1 MHPIFLPWPITII
14 VLIILGVVSF
24 IFSAAE
30 TSIIS
35 LSRIRLRH
43 MLARGMKRANNIHR
57 LVDRLDKF
65 ITAILVGNNFVNI
78 AISAIVTGICIA
90 YLGYEWG
97 IIWATLIT
105 GFTIVI
111 ICEITPKIIAIKHTE
126 RDDLAL
132 APLMEAF
139 IKVFA
144 PVIAVFSWSSNII
157 IRVLGIKP
165 TKKSPL
171 ITEEELRLMIEMGK
185 EEGFLSDEKGRM
197 LHRIFE
203 FGNITVADV
212 MVQADKMIAININ
225 STPEDL
231 LNVFVEEGHARLP
244 VYKDTRDNI
253 VGIIYAR
260 DLLYILR
267 DKGLF
272 LLQDIVHE
280 AYFIQ
285 PKMRVNE
292 LLRRFQTDHVQIA
305 VVLDEHKKAIGLV
318 TLEDLIEEIVGEIED
333 KHSRKRKN

>member
-1 MHPIFLPWPITII
+1 MVVLLI
-14 VLIILGVVSF
+14 VLVAASF
-24 IFSAAE
+24 LFSTSE

-43 MLARGMKRANNIHR
+43 MLARGMKRAASIQR
-57 LVDRLDKF
+57 LITHLDKF

-78 AISAIVTGICIA
+78 AISAIVTGICIVA
-90 YLGYEWG
+90 FGEWG
-97 IIWATLIT
+97 VVWATVIASL
-105 GFTIVI
+105 FIVI
-111 ICEITPKIIAIKHTE
+111 VCEITPKVIAIKHTE
-126 RDDLAL
+126 RVAL
-132 APLMEAF
+132 IVAPLMETF
-139 IKVFA
+139 VRICS
-144 PVIAVFSWSSNII
+144 PVIGIFSWASNMI
-157 IRVLGIKP
+157 IRALRIKP

-203 FGNITVADV
+203 FGNTTVADV
-212 MVQADKMIAININ
+212 MIPLDKVVAINIK

-244 VYKDTRDNI
+244 VYKDARDNI
-253 VGIIYAR
+253 AGIIYAR

-272 LLQDIVHE
+272 LLEDIVHE
-280 AYFIQ
+280 AYFVS

-292 LLRRFQTDHVQIA
+292 LLRRFQADHVQIA
-305 VVLDEHKKAIGLV
+305 IVQNEHKKALGLV

-333 KHSRKRKN
+333 KHGRKRKP

>member
-1 MHPIFLPWPITII
+1 MLLPWPVTIVVLI
-14 VLIILGVVSF
+14 VLLIVSF
-24 IFSAAE
+24 FFSLSE
-30 TSIIS
+30 TAIIS

-43 MLARGMKRANNIHR
+43 MLARGMKRANSLQRIIA
-57 LVDRLDKF
+57 RLDKF

-78 AISAIVTGICIA
+78 AISALVTGIGIA
-90 YLGYEWG
+90 FLGYEWG
-97 IIWATLIT
+97 IVWATLLT
-105 GFTIVI
+105 LFVIVV
-111 ICEITPKIIAIKHTE
+111 ICEITPKVIAIKHTE
-126 RDDLAL
+126 RVAL
-132 APLMEAF
+132 AVAPIMEAF
-139 IKVFA
+139 IKVFK
-144 PVIAVFSWSSNII
+144 PVIFIFSTGSNLII
-157 IRVLGIKP
+157 KILRIKP

-212 MVQADKMIAININ
+212 MVPADKMIAVNIN
-225 STPEDL
+225 STPEAL

-272 LLQDIVHE
+272 MLQDIVHE
-280 AYFIQ
+280 AYFVQ
-285 PKMRVNE
+285 PKMPVNE

-305 VVLDEHKKAIGLV
+305 VVLDEHKKAAGLV

-333 KHSRKRKN
+333 KHGRKRKN